1 MSGPM
6 HTQKAL
12 LNHTTKAVKFV
23 LGYITNNHNIIYIKL
38 FSQLNMHVDNKDTLI
53 MQHKEVNHFNIV
65 DLSYNMGSKYD

>member
-6 HTQKAL
+6 HTQKSL
-12 LNHTTKAVKFV
+12 LNHTIKVVKFF

-53 MQHKEVNHFNIV
+53 LQHKEVNHFNIV